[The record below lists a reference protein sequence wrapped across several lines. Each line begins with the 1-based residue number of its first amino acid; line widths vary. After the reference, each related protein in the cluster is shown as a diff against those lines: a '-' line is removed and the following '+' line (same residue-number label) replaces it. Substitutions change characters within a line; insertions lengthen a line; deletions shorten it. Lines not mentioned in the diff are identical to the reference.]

1 MFNSINLNFVI
12 YQNVFGRI
20 YIGIDD
26 FPVYLCWVNDNY
38 MDHPYNYLRI
48 ILRKQSKMKNFIL
61 LSFLV
66 LQAVLVF
73 AQEQPR
79 VSQLFNFDWKFRA
92 GDLKEAQ
99 LVTYDDDDDW
109 RVLDLPHDFQI
120 EQTWDES
127 AGGARG
133 FKAMGTG
140 WYRKHFKAN
149 PAWKGKRVLLDFE
162 GIMLVGDV
170 WVNGRKVGSTDYG
183 YLGFETDITDLLKY
197 DEDNVVAVWA
207 STGKKDGSRWYTGG
221 GLFRDVHLVIKNPI
235 AIARHGVFV
244 STPKITEQRAEV
256 SVQVELEGIRN
267 KSLDIEINAR
277 ILAPD
282 GKTVAGTRGKAP
294 QKSKLQTVEVSLPIV
309 TVDSPGLWS
318 CETPNLYTAEV
329 SLVQDGKVIDCVTE
343 TFGIRTL
350 EFSPDFGFKL
360 NGKKLFLK
368 GISNHHDLGAVGVA
382 AFDRAIERQF
392 QLMKRF
398 GYNHIRSSHNPYS
411 ESFLKLADKYGILVV
426 DELIDKWSD
435 NSYWGGRVPFTQ
447 LWYQMIPEWIK
458 RDRNHPSVILWSL
471 GNELQMREDLAGFPT
486 GDWGVTTYRI
496 FDVLVKRY
504 DKTRK
509 TTVAMFPARAG
520 AIGKNEPEFN
530 TKVYPPELATVTEV
544 SSFNYRYL
552 NYAQY
557 LEKCPHMTVYQSEA
571 TTNELA
577 APFFGMDHDKMVG
590 LAYWGAIEYW
600 GESNGW
606 PKKGWNFSFFNH
618 CLEPYP
624 QAYLIK
630 SAFCEEPL
638 VHIGVMDNGKE
649 AIEWNDI
656 MVGSLSLASHWN
668 WTTGCMQNLYTYTNA
683 DEVELLVNGKS
694 MGIRKNDRTDITR
707 RNIIYWENIPYG
719 KGGNIIAVARNN
731 GKEVARHRLE
741 TTGKATALKMVVE
754 NPEDWKADGMDLQY
768 VKVYAVDNKGRV
780 VPDTKDEVTFKVSGA
795 ARLIAVDNGDHFTDE
810 LFTGNTK
817 KLHKG
822 FIMAILRSD
831 RSGGEV
837 VITASSKGLK
847 DAVKKLVTK

>member
-1 MFNSINLNFVI
+1 
-12 YQNVFGRI
+12 
-20 YIGIDD
+20 
-26 FPVYLCWVNDNY
+26 
-38 MDHPYNYLRI
+38 
-48 ILRKQSKMKNFIL
+48 MKNFIL

-66 LQAVLVF
+66 LQSVLVF

-99 LVTYDDDDDW
+99 LVTYDDDNW

-149 PAWKGKRVLLDFE
+149 PAWMGKRILLDFE

-309 TVDSPGLWS
+309 TVDSPELWS
-318 CETPNLYTAEV
+318 CEAPNLYTAEV
-329 SLVQDGKVIDCVTE
+329 SLVQDGKVIDCMTE

-577 APFFGMDHDKMVG
+577 APFFGMDYDKMVG

-624 QAYLIK
+624 KAYLIK

-668 WTTGCMQNLYTYTNA
+668 WATGSIQNLYTYTNA

-719 KGGNIIAVARNN
+719 KGGKIIAVARNN

-810 LFTGNTK
+810 LFTENTK

>member
-1 MFNSINLNFVI
+1 M
-12 YQNVFGRI
+12 
-20 YIGIDD
+20 
-26 FPVYLCWVNDNY
+26 
-38 MDHPYNYLRI
+38 
-48 ILRKQSKMKNFIL
+48 RKIFL
-61 LSFLV
+61 LTLIV
-66 LQAVLVF
+66 VQITLAF
-73 AQEQPR
+73 AQDNKGQVR
-79 VSQLFNFDWKFRA
+79 VSELFNFDWKFRS
-92 GDLKEAQ
+92 GDLNDAQ
-99 LVTYDDDDDW
+99 SITYDDNDW
-109 RVLDLPHDFQI
+109 RELDLPHDFQI
-120 EQTWDES
+120 EQPWDES
-127 AGGARG
+127 VGGARG

-140 WYRKHFKAN
+140 WYRKHFKAD
-149 PAWKGKRVLLDFE
+149 PAWKGKRILLDFE
-162 GIMLVGDV
+162 GIMLIGDV
-170 WVNGRKVGSTDYG
+170 WVNGQKVGSTEYG
-183 YLGFETDITDLLKY
+183 YLGFESDITKLLKY
-197 DEDNVVAVWA
+197 DVDNVVAVCA
-207 STGKKDGSRWYTGG
+207 STGKKGGSRWYTGG
-221 GLFRDVHLVIKNPI
+221 GLYRDVYLVVKNPV
-235 AIARHGVFV
+235 AIARNGVFV
-244 STPKITEQRAEV
+244 STPKVTGQNAEI
-256 SVQVELEGIRN
+256 SIQVEVEGIRN
-267 KSLDIEINAR
+267 KSFDVEISTR
-277 ILAPD
+277 IFDSDAKLIAEIKKMAP
-282 GKTVAGTRGKAP
+282 K
-294 QKSKLQTVEVSLPIV
+294 KSKLHTVEVPLPVV
-309 TVDSPGLWS
+309 TVDNPRLWS
-318 CETPNLYTAEV
+318 CDTPNLYTAEV
-329 SLVQDGKVIDCVTE
+329 SLMQDGKVIDCVTE

-411 ESFLKLADKYGILVV
+411 KSFLKLADKYGILVV

-668 WTTGCMQNLYTYTNA
+668 WKEGSIRNLYTYTNA
-683 DEVELLVNGKS
+683 DEVELVVNGKS
-694 MGIRKNDRTDITR
+694 MGTQKNDRTDITR

-731 GKEVARHRLE
+731 GKEVARHKLE
-741 TTGKATALKMVVE
+741 TTGKPTALKMVVE

-768 VKVYAVDNKGRV
+768 VKVYAVDSKGRV
-780 VPDTKDEVTFKVSGA
+780 VPDTKGEVTFEISGA
-795 ARLIAVDNGDHFTDE
+795 AKLIAVDNGDHFTDE

-822 FIMAILRSD
+822 FVMAILRSN
-831 RSGGEV
+831 RSVGEV
-837 VITASSKGLK
+837 KVKISSKGLRG
-847 DAVKKLVTK
+847 VEKKLITK

>member
-1 MFNSINLNFVI
+1 
-12 YQNVFGRI
+12 
-20 YIGIDD
+20 
-26 FPVYLCWVNDNY
+26 
-38 MDHPYNYLRI
+38 
-48 ILRKQSKMKNFIL
+48 MKNFIL

-99 LVTYDDDDDW
+99 LVTYDDDDW

-244 STPKITEQRAEV
+244 STPKITEQRAEI

-282 GKTVAGTRGKAP
+282 GKTVAGTKGKAP

-426 DELIDKWSD
+426 DELTDKWSD

-668 WTTGCMQNLYTYTNA
+668 WATGSMQNLYTYTNA

-754 NPEDWKADGMDLQY
+754 NPEDWKANGMDLQY

>member
-1 MFNSINLNFVI
+1 
-12 YQNVFGRI
+12 
-20 YIGIDD
+20 
-26 FPVYLCWVNDNY
+26 

-66 LQAVLVF
+66 LQSVLVF

-99 LVTYDDDDDW
+99 LVTYDDDDW

-282 GKTVAGTRGKAP
+282 GKTVAGTKGKAP

-571 TTNELA
+571 TTNEFA

-668 WTTGCMQNLYTYTNA
+668 WATGSMQNLYTYTNA

-780 VPDTKDEVTFKVSGA
+780 VPDTKDEATFKVSGA

>member
-1 MFNSINLNFVI
+1 
-12 YQNVFGRI
+12 
-20 YIGIDD
+20 
-26 FPVYLCWVNDNY
+26 
-38 MDHPYNYLRI
+38 
-48 ILRKQSKMKNFIL
+48 MKNFIL

-66 LQAVLVF
+66 LQSVLVF

-99 LVTYDDDDDW
+99 LVTYDDDDW

-282 GKTVAGTRGKAP
+282 GKTVAGTKGKAP
-294 QKSKLQTVEVSLPIV
+294 QKSKLQTVEVSPPIV

-606 PKKGWNFSFFNH
+606 SKKGWNFSFFNH

-668 WTTGCMQNLYTYTNA
+668 WATGSMQNLYTYTNT

>member
-1 MFNSINLNFVI
+1 
-12 YQNVFGRI
+12 
-20 YIGIDD
+20 
-26 FPVYLCWVNDNY
+26 
-38 MDHPYNYLRI
+38 
-48 ILRKQSKMKNFIL
+48 MKNFIL

-66 LQAVLVF
+66 LQSVLVF

-99 LVTYDDDDDW
+99 LVTYDDDDW

-282 GKTVAGTRGKAP
+282 GKTVADTKGKAP

-318 CETPNLYTAEV
+318 CETPNLYTTEV

-668 WTTGCMQNLYTYTNA
+668 WATGSMQNLYTYTNA
-683 DEVELLVNGKS
+683 DEVELLVNGRS

>member
-1 MFNSINLNFVI
+1 
-12 YQNVFGRI
+12 
-20 YIGIDD
+20 
-26 FPVYLCWVNDNY
+26 

-66 LQAVLVF
+66 LQSVLVF

-99 LVTYDDDDDW
+99 LVTYDDDDW

-282 GKTVAGTRGKAP
+282 GKTVAGTKGKAP

-571 TTNELA
+571 TTNEFA

-668 WTTGCMQNLYTYTNA
+668 WATGSMQNLYTYTNA

>member
-1 MFNSINLNFVI
+1 
-12 YQNVFGRI
+12 
-20 YIGIDD
+20 
-26 FPVYLCWVNDNY
+26 
-38 MDHPYNYLRI
+38 
-48 ILRKQSKMKNFIL
+48 MKNFIL

-66 LQAVLVF
+66 LQSVLVF

-99 LVTYDDDDDW
+99 LVTYDDDDW

-282 GKTVAGTRGKAP
+282 GKTVADTKGKAP

-471 GNELQMREDLAGFPT
+471 GNELQMREDLAGFPI

>member
-1 MFNSINLNFVI
+1 
-12 YQNVFGRI
+12 
-20 YIGIDD
+20 
-26 FPVYLCWVNDNY
+26 
-38 MDHPYNYLRI
+38 
-48 ILRKQSKMKNFIL
+48 MKNFIL

-66 LQAVLVF
+66 LQSVLVF

-99 LVTYDDDDDW
+99 LVTYDDDNW

-149 PAWKGKRVLLDFE
+149 PAWKGKRILLDFE

-282 GKTVAGTRGKAP
+282 GKPVAGTRGKAP

-309 TVDSPGLWS
+309 TVDSPELWS

-600 GESNGW
+600 GNRTDGRR
-606 PKKGWNFSFFNH
+606 KAGTFL

-668 WTTGCMQNLYTYTNA
+668 WATGSMQNLYTYTNA

-731 GKEVARHRLE
+731 GKEVARHKLE

-754 NPEDWKADGMDLQY
+754 NPKDWKADGMDLQY

-780 VPDTKDEVTFKVSGA
+780 VPDTKDGVTFKVSGA

>member
-1 MFNSINLNFVI
+1 
-12 YQNVFGRI
+12 
-20 YIGIDD
+20 
-26 FPVYLCWVNDNY
+26 
-38 MDHPYNYLRI
+38 
-48 ILRKQSKMKNFIL
+48 MKNFIL

-66 LQAVLVF
+66 LQSVLVF

-99 LVTYDDDDDW
+99 LVTYDDDNW

-149 PAWKGKRVLLDFE
+149 PAWKGKRILLDFE

-282 GKTVAGTRGKAP
+282 GKAVAGTRGKAP

-309 TVDSPGLWS
+309 TVDSPELWS
-318 CETPNLYTAEV
+318 CEAPNLYTAEV
-329 SLVQDGKVIDCVTE
+329 SLVQDGKVIDCMTE

-668 WTTGCMQNLYTYTNA
+668 WATGSMQNLYTYTNA

-719 KGGNIIAVARNN
+719 KGGKIIAVARNN
-731 GKEVARHRLE
+731 GKEVARHKLE

-780 VPDTKDEVTFKVSGA
+780 VPDTKDEVTFKVLGA

-847 DAVKKLVTK
+847 DAVKKWVTK

>member
-1 MFNSINLNFVI
+1 
-12 YQNVFGRI
+12 
-20 YIGIDD
+20 
-26 FPVYLCWVNDNY
+26 
-38 MDHPYNYLRI
+38 
-48 ILRKQSKMKNFIL
+48 MKNFIL

-66 LQAVLVF
+66 LQSVLVF

-99 LVTYDDDDDW
+99 LVTYDDDDW

-282 GKTVAGTRGKAP
+282 GKTVADTKGKAP

-552 NYAQY
+552 NYDQY

-668 WTTGCMQNLYTYTNA
+668 WATGSMQNLYTYTNA

-741 TTGKATALKMVVE
+741 TAGKATALKMVVE

>member
-1 MFNSINLNFVI
+1 M
-12 YQNVFGRI
+12 
-20 YIGIDD
+20 
-26 FPVYLCWVNDNY
+26 
-38 MDHPYNYLRI
+38 
-48 ILRKQSKMKNFIL
+48 RKIFL
-61 LSFLV
+61 LTLIV
-66 LQAVLVF
+66 VQITLAF
-73 AQEQPR
+73 AQDNKGQVR
-79 VSQLFNFDWKFRA
+79 VSELFNFDWKFRS
-92 GDLKEAQ
+92 GDLNDAQ
-99 LVTYDDDDDW
+99 SITYDDNDW
-109 RVLDLPHDFQI
+109 RELDLPHDFQI
-120 EQTWDES
+120 EQPWDES
-127 AGGARG
+127 VGGARG

-140 WYRKHFKAN
+140 WYRKHFKAD
-149 PAWKGKRVLLDFE
+149 PAWKGKRILLDFE
-162 GIMLVGDV
+162 GIMLIGDV
-170 WVNGRKVGSTDYG
+170 WVNGQKVGSTEYG
-183 YLGFETDITDLLKY
+183 YLGFESDITKLLKY
-197 DEDNVVAVWA
+197 DVDNVVAVCA
-207 STGKKDGSRWYTGG
+207 STGKKGGSRWYTGG
-221 GLFRDVHLVIKNPI
+221 GLYRDVYLVVKNPV
-235 AIARHGVFV
+235 AIARNGVFV
-244 STPKITEQRAEV
+244 STPKVTGQNAEI
-256 SVQVELEGIRN
+256 SIQVEVEGIRN
-267 KSLDIEINAR
+267 KSFDVEISTR
-277 ILAPD
+277 IFDSDAKLIAEIKKMAP
-282 GKTVAGTRGKAP
+282 K
-294 QKSKLQTVEVSLPIV
+294 KSKLHTVEVPLPVV
-309 TVDSPGLWS
+309 TVDNPRLWS
-318 CETPNLYTAEV
+318 CDTPNLYTAEV
-329 SLVQDGKVIDCVTE
+329 SLMQDGKVIDCVTE

-411 ESFLKLADKYGILVV
+411 KSFLKLADKYGILVV

-435 NSYWGGRVPFTQ
+435 NSYWGGRIPFTQ

-668 WTTGCMQNLYTYTNA
+668 WKEGSIRNLYTYTNA
-683 DEVELLVNGKS
+683 DEVELVVNGKS
-694 MGIRKNDRTDITR
+694 MGTQKNDRTDITR

-731 GKEVARHRLE
+731 GKEVARHKLE
-741 TTGKATALKMVVE
+741 TTGKPTALKMVVE

-768 VKVYAVDNKGRV
+768 VKVYAVDSKGRV
-780 VPDTKDEVTFKVSGA
+780 VPDTKGEVTFEISGA
-795 ARLIAVDNGDHFTDE
+795 AKLIAVDNGDHFTDE

-822 FIMAILRSD
+822 FVMAILRSN
-831 RSGGEV
+831 RSVGEV
-837 VITASSKGLK
+837 KVKISSKGLRG
-847 DAVKKLVTK
+847 VEKKLITK

>member
-1 MFNSINLNFVI
+1 
-12 YQNVFGRI
+12 
-20 YIGIDD
+20 
-26 FPVYLCWVNDNY
+26 
-38 MDHPYNYLRI
+38 
-48 ILRKQSKMKNFIL
+48 MKNFIL

-66 LQAVLVF
+66 LQSVLVF

-99 LVTYDDDDDW
+99 LVTYDDDNW

-133 FKAMGTG
+133 FKVMGTG
-140 WYRKHFKAN
+140 WYRKHFKVN
-149 PAWKGKRVLLDFE
+149 PAWMGKRILLDFE

-309 TVDSPGLWS
+309 TVDSPELWS
-318 CETPNLYTAEV
+318 CEAPNLYTAEV
-329 SLVQDGKVIDCVTE
+329 SLVQDGKVIDCMTE

-668 WTTGCMQNLYTYTNA
+668 WVTGSMQNLYTYTNA

-754 NPEDWKADGMDLQY
+754 NPDDWKADGMDLQY

>member
-1 MFNSINLNFVI
+1 
-12 YQNVFGRI
+12 
-20 YIGIDD
+20 
-26 FPVYLCWVNDNY
+26 
-38 MDHPYNYLRI
+38 
-48 ILRKQSKMKNFIL
+48 MKNFIL

-66 LQAVLVF
+66 LQSVLVF

-99 LVTYDDDDDW
+99 LVTYDDDNW

-133 FKAMGTG
+133 FKVMGTG

-149 PAWKGKRVLLDFE
+149 PAWMGKRILLDFE

-197 DEDNVVAVWA
+197 DEDNVVAVWT

-309 TVDSPGLWS
+309 TVDSPELWS
-318 CETPNLYTAEV
+318 CEAPNLYTAEV
-329 SLVQDGKVIDCVTE
+329 SLVQDGKVIDCMTE

-590 LAYWGAIEYW
+590 LAYWGAIEYL

-668 WTTGCMQNLYTYTNA
+668 WATGSIQNLYTYTNA

-719 KGGNIIAVARNN
+719 KGGKIIAVARNN

-810 LFTGNTK
+810 LFTENTK

>member
-1 MFNSINLNFVI
+1 
-12 YQNVFGRI
+12 
-20 YIGIDD
+20 
-26 FPVYLCWVNDNY
+26 
-38 MDHPYNYLRI
+38 
-48 ILRKQSKMKNFIL
+48 MKNFIL

-66 LQAVLVF
+66 LQSVLVF

-99 LVTYDDDDDW
+99 LVTYDDDNW

-149 PAWKGKRVLLDFE
+149 PAWKGKRILLDFE

-282 GKTVAGTRGKAP
+282 GKLIAGTRGKAP

-309 TVDSPGLWS
+309 TVDSPELWS
-318 CETPNLYTAEV
+318 CEAPNLYTAEV

-530 TKVYPPELATVTEV
+530 TKVCPPELATVTEV

-600 GESNGW
+600 GNRTDGRRKAGTFLSSIIV
-606 PKKGWNFSFFNH
+606 WN
-618 CLEPYP
+618 L
-624 QAYLIK
+624 
-630 SAFCEEPL
+630 
-638 VHIGVMDNGKE
+638 
-649 AIEWNDI
+649 
-656 MVGSLSLASHWN
+656 
-668 WTTGCMQNLYTYTNA
+668 
-683 DEVELLVNGKS
+683 
-694 MGIRKNDRTDITR
+694 IRKPI
-707 RNIIYWENIPYG
+707 
-719 KGGNIIAVARNN
+719 
-731 GKEVARHRLE
+731 
-741 TTGKATALKMVVE
+741 
-754 NPEDWKADGMDLQY
+754 
-768 VKVYAVDNKGRV
+768 
-780 VPDTKDEVTFKVSGA
+780 
-795 ARLIAVDNGDHFTDE
+795 
-810 LFTGNTK
+810 
-817 KLHKG
+817 
-822 FIMAILRSD
+822 
-831 RSGGEV
+831 
-837 VITASSKGLK
+837 
-847 DAVKKLVTK
+847 

>member
-1 MFNSINLNFVI
+1 
-12 YQNVFGRI
+12 
-20 YIGIDD
+20 
-26 FPVYLCWVNDNY
+26 
-38 MDHPYNYLRI
+38 
-48 ILRKQSKMKNFIL
+48 MKNFIL

-66 LQAVLVF
+66 LQSVLVF

-99 LVTYDDDDDW
+99 LVTYDDDDW

-282 GKTVAGTRGKAP
+282 GKTVAGTKGKAP

-600 GESNGW
+600 GGIERMVEERLEL
-606 PKKGWNFSFFNH
+606 FF
-618 CLEPYP
+618 L
-624 QAYLIK
+624 Q
-630 SAFCEEPL
+630 
-638 VHIGVMDNGKE
+638 
-649 AIEWNDI
+649 
-656 MVGSLSLASHWN
+656 SLSGTLSASLSDKE
-668 WTTGCMQNLYTYTNA
+668 CFL
-683 DEVELLVNGKS
+683 
-694 MGIRKNDRTDITR
+694 R
-707 RNIIYWENIPYG
+707 R
-719 KGGNIIAVARNN
+719 A
-731 GKEVARHRLE
+731 
-741 TTGKATALKMVVE
+741 
-754 NPEDWKADGMDLQY
+754 
-768 VKVYAVDNKGRV
+768 
-780 VPDTKDEVTFKVSGA
+780 FGA
-795 ARLIAVDNGDHFTDE
+795 Y
-810 LFTGNTK
+810 
-817 KLHKG
+817 
-822 FIMAILRSD
+822 RSD
-831 RSGGEV
+831 G
-837 VITASSKGLK
+837 
-847 DAVKKLVTK
+847 

>member
-1 MFNSINLNFVI
+1 
-12 YQNVFGRI
+12 
-20 YIGIDD
+20 
-26 FPVYLCWVNDNY
+26 
-38 MDHPYNYLRI
+38 
-48 ILRKQSKMKNFIL
+48 MKNFIL

-66 LQAVLVF
+66 LQSVLVF

-99 LVTYDDDDDW
+99 LVTYDDDDW

-149 PAWKGKRVLLDFE
+149 PAWKGKRILLDFE

-309 TVDSPGLWS
+309 TVDSPELWS
-318 CETPNLYTAEV
+318 CEAPNLYTAEV
-329 SLVQDGKVIDCVTE
+329 FLVQDGKVIDCVTE

-392 QLMKRF
+392 QLIKRF

-668 WTTGCMQNLYTYTNA
+668 CATGSMQNLYTYTNA

-731 GKEVARHRLE
+731 GKEVARHKLE

-847 DAVKKLVTK
+847 DTVKKLVTK

>member
-1 MFNSINLNFVI
+1 
-12 YQNVFGRI
+12 
-20 YIGIDD
+20 
-26 FPVYLCWVNDNY
+26 
-38 MDHPYNYLRI
+38 
-48 ILRKQSKMKNFIL
+48 MKNFIL

-66 LQAVLVF
+66 LQSVLVF

-99 LVTYDDDDDW
+99 LVTYDDDDW

-207 STGKKDGSRWYTGG
+207 STGKKNGSRWYTGG

-600 GESNGW
+600 GESNG
-606 PKKGWNFSFFNH
+606 
-618 CLEPYP
+618 
-624 QAYLIK
+624 
-630 SAFCEEPL
+630 
-638 VHIGVMDNGKE
+638 
-649 AIEWNDI
+649 
-656 MVGSLSLASHWN
+656 
-668 WTTGCMQNLYTYTNA
+668 
-683 DEVELLVNGKS
+683 
-694 MGIRKNDRTDITR
+694 
-707 RNIIYWENIPYG
+707 
-719 KGGNIIAVARNN
+719 
-731 GKEVARHRLE
+731 
-741 TTGKATALKMVVE
+741 
-754 NPEDWKADGMDLQY
+754 
-768 VKVYAVDNKGRV
+768 
-780 VPDTKDEVTFKVSGA
+780 
-795 ARLIAVDNGDHFTDE
+795 
-810 LFTGNTK
+810 
-817 KLHKG
+817 
-822 FIMAILRSD
+822 
-831 RSGGEV
+831 
-837 VITASSKGLK
+837 
-847 DAVKKLVTK
+847 

>member
-1 MFNSINLNFVI
+1 
-12 YQNVFGRI
+12 
-20 YIGIDD
+20 
-26 FPVYLCWVNDNY
+26 
-38 MDHPYNYLRI
+38 
-48 ILRKQSKMKNFIL
+48 MKNFIL

-66 LQAVLVF
+66 LQSVLVF
-73 AQEQPR
+73 AQEQPH

-99 LVTYDDDDDW
+99 LVTYDDDNW

-149 PAWKGKRVLLDFE
+149 PAWKGKRILLDFE

-282 GKTVAGTRGKAP
+282 GKPVAGTRGKAP

-309 TVDSPGLWS
+309 TVDSPELWS
-318 CETPNLYTAEV
+318 CEAPNLYTAEV

-668 WTTGCMQNLYTYTNA
+668 WATGSMQNLYTYTNA

-731 GKEVARHRLE
+731 GKEVARHKLE

-817 KLHKG
+817 KLHIG

>member
-1 MFNSINLNFVI
+1 
-12 YQNVFGRI
+12 
-20 YIGIDD
+20 
-26 FPVYLCWVNDNY
+26 
-38 MDHPYNYLRI
+38 
-48 ILRKQSKMKNFIL
+48 MKNFIL

-66 LQAVLVF
+66 LQSVLVF

-99 LVTYDDDDDW
+99 LVTYDDDDW

-197 DEDNVVAVWA
+197 DDVVAVWA

-282 GKTVAGTRGKAP
+282 GKTVADTKGKAP

-668 WTTGCMQNLYTYTNA
+668 WATGSMQNLYTYTNA
-683 DEVELLVNGKS
+683 DEVELLVNGRS